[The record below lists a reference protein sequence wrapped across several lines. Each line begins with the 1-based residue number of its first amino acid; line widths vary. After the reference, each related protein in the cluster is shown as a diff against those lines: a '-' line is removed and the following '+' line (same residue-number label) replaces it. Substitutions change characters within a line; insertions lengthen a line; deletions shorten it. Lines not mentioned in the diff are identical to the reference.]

1 MCNWNGSNVSFSC
14 WSIAPLVSWWFC
26 LKPRET
32 RETISNAALFARWPN
47 RNHHQ
52 NYIRLLSLSKFIT
65 IFSFLLNGNGNL
77 FQSPRKERV
86 QKRRGKVWYFTIPE
100 EVWIKSKGIVFS
112 FLYFGSLFRVR
123 FSLFQLGILNL
134 HAIGSSLGTSYFPN
148 TLCFDRFSPP
158 VFHQFPISTV
168 NQHLGISKLGSEI
181 RIAGFNILQLSISRS
196 GILIVLLEKFTNT
209 RYGYNLL

>member
-1 MCNWNGSNVSFSC
+1 MYLFLVGQLHRWSAGGSASSLGKPERPFQMRLFLPAGP
-14 WSIAPLVSWWFC
+14 IAIIIKIILGYCP
-26 LKPRET
+26 
-32 RETISNAALFARWPN
+32 
-47 RNHHQ
+47 
-52 NYIRLLSLSKFIT
+52 
-65 IFSFLLNGNGNL
+65 
-77 FQSPRKERV
+77 FQSSSQFFLFFWTGMETCSSHLVRKGSKKEGE
-86 QKRRGKVWYFTIPE
+86 KYGIFAIPE
-100 EVWIKSKGIVFS
+100 EVWIKRKSIVFS

-196 GILIVLLEKFTNT
+196 GILIVLLDKFANT